1 MIWMIHCRYERK
13 LTLSGF
19 LMQADGPVGTAHYYR
34 GISSSLLKVV
44 KALIIEVLG

>member
-1 MIWMIHCRYERK
+1 MIWMIYCRYEQK

-19 LMQADGPVGTAHYYR
+19 LMQADGSVGTAHYYR
-34 GISSSLLKVV
+34 GISSGLLKVV